1 MNIKALSKLENRLAI
16 SAINKRIDKVLF
28 NCNFEDRDDVKR
40 RSELVRALTKVRTML
55 YEELEN
61 DV

>member
-1 MNIKALSKLENRLAI
+1 LNIKALSKLENRLAI